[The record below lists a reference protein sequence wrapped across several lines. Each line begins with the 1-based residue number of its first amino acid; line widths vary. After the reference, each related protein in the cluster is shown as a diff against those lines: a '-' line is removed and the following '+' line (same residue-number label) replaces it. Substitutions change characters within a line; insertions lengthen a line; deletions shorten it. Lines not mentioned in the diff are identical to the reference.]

1 MKSKSK
7 ALERPQTLSVKRF
20 YLLYSNPRQKATKTK
35 KLRQQQ
41 MVNKQLK
48 SVILQQ
54 NNATATIN
62 NLVNTC
68 QKLPDDILLKVL
80 ATAISELKKLQKN
93 KV

>member
-7 ALERPQTLSVKRF
+7 ALERPQSSTAKRF

-41 MVNKQLK
+41 MVNKQPK

-54 NNATATIN
+54 NNATTTIN
-62 NLVNTC
+62 NLVN
-68 QKLPDDILLKVL
+68 
-80 ATAISELKKLQKN
+80 S
-93 KV
+93 

>member
-7 ALERPQTLSVKRF
+7 ALERTQSSTAKRF

-41 MVNKQLK
+41 MVNKQPK

-62 NLVNTC
+62 NLVN
-68 QKLPDDILLKVL
+68 
-80 ATAISELKKLQKN
+80 S
-93 KV
+93 

>member
-7 ALERPQTLSVKRF
+7 ALKRPQSLSVKRF

-41 MVNKQLK
+41 MVNKQPK

-54 NNATATIN
+54 NNATTTIN
-62 NLVNTC
+62 NLVN
-68 QKLPDDILLKVL
+68 
-80 ATAISELKKLQKN
+80 S
-93 KV
+93 